1 MEPNIPSLLSSM
13 QTHGADEERAPEV
26 EKKGDVSGFPLR
38 TMKTDVAEVIKN
50 QNESVVSIAIAEEK
64 KRAEERA
71 QVATQNKEVATK
83 GEIPRVPNRR
93 GRLVIVVVLF
103 MVAAALAAGV
113 YFLSP
118 LLSSLALPSIPKS
131 LSLPSFGNPPEEE
144 ARPFVPVTL
153 LLAPALLPVQSEKR
167 IEVVGNAEGVFGHV
181 LAERTAALEQGT
193 VKNIYLFEKE
203 TTEDGLEEE
212 RVLSA
217 PRLFALAG
225 VRIAGS
231 LARALEND
239 MMVGLWGGAEPVPF
253 IVLKV
258 SRYEMALVGMIE
270 QEKELPFLVD
280 AIFNARFEEREG
292 ETPVFRDV
300 LVEGR
305 DARIAEFGGQ
315 TIAYSFANQ
324 ETIIIAGSEEV
335 LRALVVYATG
345 K

>member
-13 QTHGADEERAPEV
+13 QTHGADGERAPEV

-38 TMKTDVAEVIKN
+38 TMKTDVAEAIKN

-64 KRAEERA
+64 KRSDERA
-71 QVATQNKEVATK
+71 QAAAQNKEVSTK
-83 GEIPRVPNRR
+83 GEIPHAPNRR
-93 GRLVIVVVLF
+93 GRLFIVTIF
-103 MVAAALAAGV
+103 FTVAGALAVGV
-113 YFLSP
+113 YFLIP
-118 LLSSLALPSIPKS
+118 ILSSFSFPSIPVS

-144 ARPFVPVTL
+144 ARPFIQVALP
-153 LLAPALLPVQSEKR
+153 LAPALLSVQSEKR
-167 IEVVGNAEGVFGHV
+167 IEVIGNAGGVFGQV
-181 LAERTAALEQGT
+181 LAERTVALEQGT

-203 TTEDGLEEE
+203 TTEDGIEEE
-212 RVLSA
+212 RILST

-258 SRYEMALVGMIE
+258 SRYETALAGMIQ

-280 AIFNARFEEREG
+280 AIFNARFMERG
-292 ETPVFRDV
+292 EPTPVFRDI

-305 DARIAEFGGQ
+305 DARIAELEGQ
-315 TIAYSFANQ
+315 TIAYTFANQ
-324 ETIIIAGSEEV
+324 ETIVIAGSEEA

>member
-1 MEPNIPSLLSSM
+1 MEPNISSLLSST
-13 QTHGADEERAPEV
+13 QARGVDENRVPETG
-26 EKKGDVSGFPLR
+26 KKEDVSGFTLR
-38 TMKTDVAEVIKN
+38 TMKTDIAEAIKN

-64 KRAEERA
+64 KRAAERA
-71 QVATQNKEVATK
+71 QVATQNKEAVTN
-83 GEIPRVPNRR
+83 GEIPHAPNRR
-93 GRLVIVVVLF
+93 GRFFIVVVLF
-103 MVAAALAAGV
+103 TIAATLAAGV

-118 LLSSLALPSIPKS
+118 LLSSLSLPSIPKS

-144 ARPFVPVTL
+144 VRPFIHVALP
-153 LLAPALLPVQSEKR
+153 LAPALLPVQSEKR
-167 IEVVGNAEGVFGHV
+167 IEVVGNAEGVFGKV
-181 LAERTAALEQGT
+181 LTERTAALEQGT

-253 IVLKV
+253 MVLKV

-270 QEKELPFLVD
+270 EEKELPFLVD
-280 AIFNARFEEREG
+280 AVFNARFEERGG
-292 ETPVFRDV
+292 ETPVFRDIIA
-300 LVEGR
+300 EGR

-315 TIAYSFANQ
+315 TIAYAFANQ

>member
-1 MEPNIPSLLSSM
+1 MEPNIPSLLASIPA
-13 QTHGADEERAPEV
+13 HGAGEERASET
-26 EKKGDVSGFPLR
+26 EKRGDVSGLTLR
-38 TMKTDVAEVIKN
+38 TMKTDVAEAIKN

-64 KRAEERA
+64 KHAEERA
-71 QVATQNKEVATK
+71 HVAAQNKEVATK
-83 GEIPRVPNRR
+83 GEIPHAPNRR
-93 GRLVIVVVLF
+93 GRFFIVTIFF
-103 MVAAALAAGV
+103 MVVGALAVGA
-113 YFLSP
+113 YFLIP
-118 LLSSLALPSIPKS
+118 ILSSFSFPSIPVS

-144 ARPFVPVTL
+144 ARPFIPVAL
-153 LLAPALLPVQSEKR
+153 PLAPALLPVQSEKS
-167 IEVVGNAEGVFGHV
+167 IEVVGNAEGVFGQV

-217 PRLFALAG
+217 PRLFVLAG

-239 MMVGLWGGAEPVPF
+239 MMVGLWGGTESVPF

-270 QEKELPFLVD
+270 EEKELPFLID
-280 AIFNARFEEREG
+280 AIFNARFAERGG
-292 ETPVFRDV
+292 ETPVFRDI

-315 TIAYSFANQ
+315 TIAYTFANQ